1 MQYITI
7 LVIHAHTIIGM
18 LKNFVDHRYWNSVN
32 FWDLFMGILNAQVP
46 QLAKR
51 FAFISWSIWYK
62 RNAARLDSP
71 SLPYSKIHANAI
83 ERLREF
89 QQAQDL
95 PSYSMSPLLWSTGLH
110 LSVCG
115 SKPILMAPSF
125 KTLLQLA

>member
-1 MQYITI
+1 
-7 LVIHAHTIIGM
+7 
-18 LKNFVDHRYWNSVN
+18 
-32 FWDLFMGILNAQVP
+32 MGILNAQVP

-95 PSYSMSPLLWSTGLH
+95 PSYSMSPLLWSTAGLGVVIRDH
-110 LSVCG
+110 EGKVIGALSERIAL
-115 SKPILMAPSF
+115 PPSVDDVEALACRRAISF
-125 KTLLQLA
+125 ARKIGLQARKYT

>member
-1 MQYITI
+1 
-7 LVIHAHTIIGM
+7 
-18 LKNFVDHRYWNSVN
+18 
-32 FWDLFMGILNAQVP
+32 MGILNAQVP

-71 SLPYSKIHANAI
+71 SLPYSKIHADAI

-89 QQAQDL
+89 QLAQDL
-95 PSYSMSPLLWSTGLH
+95 PSYSMSPLLWSIGLH
-110 LSVCG
+110 LPVCG

-125 KTLLQLA
+125 KT